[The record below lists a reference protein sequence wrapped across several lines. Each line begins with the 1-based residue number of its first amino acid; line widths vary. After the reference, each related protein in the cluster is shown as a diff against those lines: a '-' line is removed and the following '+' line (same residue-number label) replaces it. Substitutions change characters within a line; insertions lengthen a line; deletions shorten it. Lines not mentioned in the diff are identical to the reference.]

1 MSEVGGPSTTFDAEL
16 RNASFALISFMGFP
30 ALISFMGFPAIL
42 GTYSHFKSAFTIEQ
56 IVN

>member
-1 MSEVGGPSTTFDAEL
+1 MSEVGGVPSTTFDAEL
-16 RNASFALISFMGFP
+16 RNGSF

-42 GTYSHFKSAFTIEQ
+42 GTYSHFKSTFTIEQ